1 MERGFLVV
9 RSNRPGPRDK
19 KRTFATTESIILF
32 SAMLDTAHVFV
43 LVLLSTLPWVFATAR
58 GYRKRGRIIV
68 DNGCKSA
75 SRVPQLDPILGLDV
89 AFRLFKSY
97 RGVQRNARFKAEHE
111 EYGLTFQSHTLGKT
125 RIFTIDPSNLRAIF
139 TTNFEDWGV
148 EPLRLSP
155 WDPLVGRGVMDAD
168 GNFWRHSREMVQPL
182 FKRAQALDLES
193 FDKNLVR
200 LLSLLPKDGS
210 TVDVQPLFSRLILDF
225 TTEFLFGKCCNSLT
239 LSPNQDAMNFLNAFH
254 YGQAGIGK
262 RTQLPYLSVFTSDKK
277 CWQSTKI
284 VRGFVDRQIGEAAQ
298 RSDCL
303 SSPSEPQDKG
313 GQQRRERYVLADELL
328 TTHNDHV
335 DVRNQLLNTFLAAHD
350 TTAALMTTV
359 MFHLAR
365 HPTIY
370 AKLRAEIM
378 GVSPKSLLID
388 TNTLGKLPYLHAVV
402 LETSRVRPVVG
413 QTARV
418 ALTDTVL
425 PSGGGSSAQSPV
437 YVRKGIRVQINYFA
451 LYRRSKVF
459 GPDAAKFVPE
469 RWMEP
474 VKIQDHGVGFWDFLP
489 FSGGPRVCPAQV
501 MAMTKPKYVI
511 AKIVDTFPRLENRDP
526 VFGYAERYRISTDSK
541 NGCKV
546 GLLME

>member
-1 MERGFLVV
+1 MLNTAHI
-9 RSNRPGPRDK
+9 SIL
-19 KRTFATTESIILF
+19 IIL
-32 SAMLDTAHVFV
+32 SVF
-43 LVLLSTLPWVFATAR
+43 PWVFATLR
-58 GYRKRGRIIV
+58 ENRKRGKIIV
-68 DNGCKSA
+68 ENGCKPA

-97 RGVQRNARFKAEHE
+97 RGGQRNANFKAEHE
-111 EYGLTFQSHTLGKT
+111 EHGSTFQSHTLGKT

-139 TTNFEDWGV
+139 VTDFEDWGV

-155 WDPLVGRGVMDAD
+155 WDPLVGRGVMDTD
-168 GNFWRHSREMVQPL
+168 GTFWRHSREMVQPL

-193 FDKNLVR
+193 FDKNVVR

-210 TVDVQPLFSRLILDF
+210 TVDLQPLFSRLILDF

-239 LSPNQDAMNFLNAFH
+239 PSPNEDAMGFLNAFH

-262 RTQLPYLSVFTSDKK
+262 RTQLPYLSNFTSDKK
-277 CWQSTKI
+277 FWQSTKT
-284 VRGFVDRQIGEAAQ
+284 VHEFVDRQIGKAVR
-298 RSDCL
+298 RSVCL
-303 SSPSEPQDKG
+303 SLPLEPQDKASQ
-313 GQQRRERYVLADELL
+313 QQRARYILADELIS
-328 TTHNDHV
+328 THNDHV
-335 DVRNQLLNTFLAAHD
+335 DVRHQLLNTFLAAHD
-350 TTAALMTTV
+350 TTAVLMTNV

-370 AKLRAEIM
+370 AKLRAEITN
-378 GVSPKSLLID
+378 VSATSLLID
-388 TNTLGKLPYLHAVV
+388 TNTFVKLPYLHAVV

-418 ALTDTVL
+418 ALKDTIL
-425 PSGGGSSAQSPV
+425 PSGGGSSAKSPV
-437 YVRKGIRVQINYFA
+437 YVGKGTSVQINYFA
-451 LYRRSKVF
+451 LHRRSEVF
-459 GPDAAKFVPE
+459 GPDAEKFVPE

-474 VKIQDHGVGFWDFLP
+474 AKVKDHEIGFWEFLP

-501 MAMTKPKYVI
+501 MAMTQAKYVI
-511 AKIVDTFPRLENRDP
+511 ARIVDTFPSLVNRDP
-526 VFGYAERYRISTDSK
+526 VFEFVERYRISTDSK